1 MIEGK
6 FYILF
11 CFDQLKSK
19 RKIPNPTN
27 KQTNKQTNKIII
39 IITIIVIII
48 KKMYLYLT
56 L

>member
-11 CFDQLKSK
+11 CFDQFKSK
-19 RKIPNPTN
+19 RKILNPTN

-39 IITIIVIII
+39 TIIVIIKEDGEDI
-48 KKMYLYLT
+48 LSA
-56 L
+56 